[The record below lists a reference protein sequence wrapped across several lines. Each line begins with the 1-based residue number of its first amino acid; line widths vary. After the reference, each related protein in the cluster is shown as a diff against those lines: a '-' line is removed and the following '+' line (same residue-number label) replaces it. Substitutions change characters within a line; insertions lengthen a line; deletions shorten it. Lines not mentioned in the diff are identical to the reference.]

1 MSVRNSD
8 WIAVS
13 THRNAEYRVVQH
25 LERQGYECYCPCT
38 YVRRRHRRCNDSVK
52 RPFFPGYVFVR
63 LDRTRDQWRPIMH
76 SRGVRTVVRFGE
88 QLGVVPSSVVESLIS
103 RERDGGLKPPPAA
116 ARFRVGQQ
124 VSLSGTLFDDFAGTV
139 QSIDAKD
146 RICVLLE
153 LMQRTVKLVVPFDD
167 VVQA

>member
-1 MSVRNSD
+1 MNAPNAV
-8 WIAVS
+8 WIAVA
-13 THRNAEYRVVQH
+13 TQRNAEYRVIQQ

-38 YVRRRHRRCNDSVK
+38 SARRRHRRCNDSAK

-63 LDRTRDQWRPIMH
+63 LDRTRDQWRPIMY

-88 QLGVVPSSVVESLIS
+88 RLGVVPSSVVESLIA
-103 RERDGGLKPPPAA
+103 RERQGGLMPPPAA
-116 ARFRVGQQ
+116 ERLGVGQHI
-124 VSLSGTLFDDFAGTV
+124 SLSGTLFDDFVGTV

-153 LMQRTVKLVVPFDD
+153 LMQRTVKLVVPFDN
-167 VVQA
+167 VVAS